1 MSAIEAY
8 AASVTVEPEWEVG
21 DATATEIDR
30 ELAPVFER
38 LHVAGDRAEIDV
50 P

>member
-8 AASVTVEPEWEVG
+8 AASVTVEPDSIE
-21 DATATEIDR
+21 
-30 ELAPVFER
+30 P
-38 LHVAGDRAEIDV
+38 AGDRAEIDV